1 MLKRNIQIG
10 GIMTR
15 YEVRETS
22 ATLRTIMNDPAA
34 GLKNQNRARRALL
47 MIRKASRRADQPQQ
61 PNLFNKANNNPPG
74 DPA

>member
-1 MLKRNIQIG
+1 MKRNINVG

-34 GLKNQNRARRALL
+34 GLKNQNRARRVLL
-47 MIRKASRRADQPQQ
+47 TIRKASRRAGQQ
-61 PNLFNKANNNPPG
+61 QQNLFSN
-74 DPA
+74 DTTTTDF